1 MASPDASAAEFD
13 IIFAGG
19 GTAAGVAAGRLA
31 AADPTLRI
39 LLIETGPHTKQDLAH
54 VQPAR
59 FFSHLL
65 PDTITAKHVVSR
77 PSEHLDGR
85 QLVVQT
91 GHCVGGGSSVN
102 FTMYTRPAASDYDDW
117 AKVYKNHGWSFDELL
132 PLIRKVEKFQALPGK
147 PTHGYDGA
155 LKASYGGYRVSVGQE
170 YLDVVAKYDKARTFV
185 EDANSMVDDVNHYQA
200 SDNSALSRQR
210 IRHAEHR
217 RVWPKWIDEETGRR
231 SDVPHHFLYD
241 KTPHN
246 KNLQIVVGSTVKRV
260 IIENGRAVGV
270 EYVDNPRIKA
280 DADKTVRTARATRLV
295 VVSAGTFGSPAILE
309 RSGIGAREVLARY
322 GIEQVVDLPG
332 VGENY
337 NDHPTL
343 FVPFLGAEGTVT
355 LTNIMRG
362 DQEEITMGEGRQG
375 PYGDEWC
382 RCRLQVP
389 PNPDELKDIGPDFI
403 KRWESFF
410 APSPDKAIGTLAV
423 LAIYV
428 SASLPIPEQPC
439 FSTGGFLYYP
449 EGVGSVHISSAEDVH
464 APPDFDSGVMSTC
477 GDIAVLRHMYKRSR
491 EVGRR
496 MASYRGEYVA
506 GHPKFPEGSAAAV
519 SAGPVAPVAVDAQ
532 DIVYTAED
540 DRAIDEHIK
549 AHVITVWHSLGTC
562 AMKPRE
568 EGGVVD
574 SRLNVYGVQGLKVA
588 DMSIAPENMGTN
600 TYSPALTIGEKA
612 AVIIAEELGIVGV

>member
-1 MASPDASAAEFD
+1 MASSTQHEPEFD

-39 LLIETGPHTKQDLAH
+39 LLIETGPHTQRDLAH

-77 PSEHLDGR
+77 PSEHLNGR

-117 AKVYKNHGWSFDELL
+117 AKVYKNPGWSFDELL
-132 PLIRKVEKFQALPGK
+132 PLIKKVEKFQALPGK
-147 PTHGYDGA
+147 PTHGYDGV

-185 EDANSMVDDVNHYQA
+185 EDANSMVDDVNHYQ
-200 SDNSALSRQR
+200 
-210 IRHAEHR
+210 
-217 RVWPKWIDEETGRR
+217 VWPKWIDEETGRR

-246 KNLQIVVGSTVKRV
+246 KNLQIVVCSTVKRV

-270 EYVDNPRIKA
+270 EYVDNPRIKPGA
-280 DADKTVRTARATRLV
+280 DATVRTARATRLV

-309 RSGIGAREVLARY
+309 RSGIGAQEVLAQH

-362 DQEEITMGEGRQG
+362 DQEEIAKWSAQWEKDGKGLMATNGVDAGCKYR
-375 PYGDEWC
+375 PT
-382 RCRLQVP
+382 
-389 PNPDELKDIGPDFI
+389 PDELKDIGPEFT

-449 EGVGSVHISSAEDVH
+449 EGIGSVHISSAEDVH
-464 APPDFDSGVMSTC
+464 APPDFDSGVMSTK
-477 GDIAVLRHMYKRSR
+477 GDVAVLRHMYKRSR

-519 SAGPVAPVAVDAQ
+519 SAGPVLPVAVDAP

-612 AVIIAEELGIVGV
+612 AAIIAEELGIAGV